1 MANHNAGHLESGD
14 INDIAPP
21 VEDESVLEAWFGAA
35 REAIE
40 NEGHVQRHDWGGC
53 KAGMPAMLDH
63 FVEYSLLD
71 PPRSQSE
78 IAGWKKGMQTFM
90 EEYGT
95 DKKLMQDTIQ
105 SMKTKGWMI
114 TGPFSIIKTARHMRS
129 KRKED
134 DQAQKFRDSMK
145 KYEVE

>member
-21 VEDESVLEAWFGAA
+21 TEDESVLEAWFGVAQ
-35 REAIE
+35 EALE
-40 NEGHVQRHDWGGC
+40 KEEGRAERHNWGGC

-63 FVEYSLLD
+63 FVACSLLD

-105 SMKTKGWMI
+105 SMKNKGWMI
-114 TGPFSIIKTARHMRS
+114 TGPFSIIKTARYLKS
-129 KRKED
+129 KRKTED
-134 DQAQKFRDSMK
+134 DRQRYLVGID
-145 KYEVE
+145 